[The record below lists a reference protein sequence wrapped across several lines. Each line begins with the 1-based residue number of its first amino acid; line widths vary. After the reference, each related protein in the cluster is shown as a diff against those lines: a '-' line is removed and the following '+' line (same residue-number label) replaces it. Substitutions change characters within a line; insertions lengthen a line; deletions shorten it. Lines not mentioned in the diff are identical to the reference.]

1 MTPQPSPILLI
12 SLEEKGKSMEKN
24 KQKIKIE
31 SRSNRGM
38 TYTNPSLPQSKGL
51 EAESGEELYFVDN
64 ALNLH
69 KIHGN
74 WDKVLAGDTN
84 KGENYISMSNS
95 GQKPKHADK
104 FCNFAYIFYEWLL
117 VDAKVAFLLLT
128 TPSHSAVSP
137 NSLSKAFRP
146 FSNHQKESTHST
158 ILEDR

>member
-12 SLEEKGKSMEKN
+12 SLEEKGKSMGKN

-84 KGENYISMSNS
+84 KEKITYQLAIVGKRQNMQVAKVYI
-95 GQKPKHADK
+95 
-104 FCNFAYIFYEWLL
+104 YIYEWLL
-117 VDAKVAFLLLT
+117 VDAKVGFLLLT
-128 TPSHSAVSP
+128 TTLALSSAS
-137 NSLSKAFRP
+137 
-146 FSNHQKESTHST
+146 
-158 ILEDR
+158 

>member
-1 MTPQPSPILLI
+1 
-12 SLEEKGKSMEKN
+12 
-24 KQKIKIE
+24 
-31 SRSNRGM
+31 M

-64 ALNLH
+64 ALSLQNR
-69 KIHGN
+69 KHGKWN
-74 WDKVLAGDTN
+74 KVLAGDTN
-84 KGENYISMSNS
+84 KGGNYISISNS

-146 FSNHQKESTHST
+146 FSNYQKESTYST
-158 ILEDR
+158 ILEDRQNKTFENILA